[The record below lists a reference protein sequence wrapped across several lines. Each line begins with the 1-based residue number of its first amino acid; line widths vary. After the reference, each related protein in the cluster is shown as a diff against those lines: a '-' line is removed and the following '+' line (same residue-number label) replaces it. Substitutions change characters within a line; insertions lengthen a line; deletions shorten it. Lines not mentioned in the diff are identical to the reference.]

1 MEEVLAYF
9 EEENNTFYASTD
21 VKCIPFLPVN
31 QVFRNGTELV
41 LRNCREGEDEIM
53 YKCLMV
59 YADRG
64 EGYTRED
71 FPTLYVF
78 RGCFLRDH
86 YVAVIENPSNADI
99 VGYLLIGNAECIRSM
114 KQMYIGDTRLLIEP
128 KYQSSGFG
136 VELMEIGLGI
146 MKDMGYSATLS
157 DLHLSNLPMFNDTT
171 RLGYSKIGVIPNV
184 AYMEG
189 EGWQDSVCS
198 HYDLTKGKSFIN
210 DINLP
215 PKAISDRFN
224 TLYSQAG
231 YHF

>member
-1 MEEVLAYF
+1 MEEVFADF
-9 EEENNTFYASTD
+9 EEEYKTFFASTD

-31 QVFRNGTELV
+31 HVSRNGTELV
-41 LRNCREGEDEIM
+41 LRNFREGEDESM

-64 EGYTRED
+64 EGYTLDD

-86 YVAVIENPSNADI
+86 YVAVIENSSNADI
-99 VGYLLIGNAECIRSM
+99 VGYLLIGNSECIRSM
-114 KQMYIGDTRLLIEP
+114 KETYIADTRLLIEP
-128 KYQSSGFG
+128 NYQSGGFG

-146 MKDMGYSATLS
+146 MKDMGYSAILS
-157 DLHLSNLPMFNDTT
+157 DLHLSNLPMFNVTT

-198 HYDLTKGKSFIN
+198 HYDLTKGKSFIKDVHN
-210 DINLP
+210 P
-215 PKAISDRFN
+215 PKSNI
-224 TLYSQAG
+224 
-231 YHF
+231 